1 MQIFYKQALEYLDTY
16 LCKARTS
23 WKNPV
28 MRNHATGVTGPVR
41 EDMKNRG
48 RKEKETSYKDASASK
63 VQLNEKWVKAI
74 LLGNFVVV

>member
-1 MQIFYKQALEYLDTY
+1 
-16 LCKARTS
+16 
-23 WKNPV
+23 

-48 RKEKETSYKDASASK
+48 REEKETSYKDASASK